1 MAQQAP
7 ETQKEGGSMAH
18 QCPDCGRQCTCET
31 DRLTLREFHIDMCTH
46 ECDYESFDDDDNEED
61 TPC

>member
-1 MAQQAP
+1 
-7 ETQKEGGSMAH
+7 MAH
-18 QCPDCGRQCTCET
+18 QCPDCGKPCTCET
-31 DRLTLREFHIDMCTH
+31 DRLTLIEFHIDMCTH